1 MPPKSQPLTLARVH
15 ALLVERKLGSP
26 AFFQRTFV
34 TAGFE
39 EERPVAEYLAHV
51 AADPAAWIRSFPAN
65 LKKLNSIRKPYG
77 AMTAALHLPEV
88 GAAYPGA
95 PDLAAALAEIFGAA
109 SRAGGV
115 VDAVLRERNPDKA
128 VPCSEEPEQTDVVAD
143 LQTRVSRLVDVIRV
157 MAVAPEQRAL
167 VDALLVGWDL

>member
-15 ALLVERKLGSP
+15 ALLVDRKLGSP

-34 TAGFE
+34 AAGFE
-39 EERPVAEYLAHV
+39 EERPVAEYLTHV

-95 PDLAAALAEIFGAA
+95 PDLAAVLGEIFGAA
-109 SRAGGV
+109 SRSGGI
-115 VDAVLRERNPDKA
+115 VDAVLRERNPDKVA
-128 VPCSEEPEQTDVVAD
+128 GSDEAERETDAVAD
-143 LQTRVSRLVDVIRV
+143 LQTRVARLVDVIRV